1 MTGKGVP
8 VDFLSHRP
16 LRKLDEEYAWTC
28 LDKKDLEIDENVMK
42 INSLAK
48 NIDPVVNQVMV
59 KASFNSG

>member
-1 MTGKGVP
+1 
-8 VDFLSHRP
+8 L
-16 LRKLDEEYAWTC
+16 E
-28 LDKKDLEIDENVMK
+28 KKDLEIDENVMK